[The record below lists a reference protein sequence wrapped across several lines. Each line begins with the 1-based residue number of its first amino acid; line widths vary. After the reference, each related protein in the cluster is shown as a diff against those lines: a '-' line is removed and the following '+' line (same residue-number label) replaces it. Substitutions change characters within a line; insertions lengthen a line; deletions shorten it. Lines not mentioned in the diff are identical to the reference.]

1 MFPHTGRNRKTAKGI
16 AQVNMSMEIERN
28 MTPSAKSPHV
38 VIGAQSNDHSA
49 HLAGVSSKRFFTD
62 AQTFARVQVFVT
74 EYYRLDVLS
83 NFWDVYNIEA
93 EALGQK
99 VVYHPGG
106 IPDTDRTRPLI
117 GTPSDLARISPP
129 DPHKSGRLPWIQKVS
144 KHFLEITGKLE
155 RVYFTAPFSIAVN
168 IRGYE
173 NLVQD
178 MFERP
183 SFVHRLFEFLCDE
196 VIAPFIEVMRSEVG
210 NPDLI
215 LDGRDAWAS
224 PPMITLD
231 MMDEYVVAY
240 TERLRDKLG
249 DKVITRG
256 NWGDSKSGDIERFFS
271 QKIRCSPG
279 SLSVLDPDLFA
290 VGPERVK
297 TFANKHNSF
306 VTAGVDATLL
316 QKGPV
321 EAIVERIKLYID
333 KMARDGRCMIHL
345 NQIAAETPPEH
356 IHAAVAACHAYG
368 THPIPDNLEDI
379 HLEIPKRES
388 FSEFMR
394 KKGESINP

>member
-1 MFPHTGRNRKTAKGI
+1 MVKEIKTNISPAPQDTGI
-16 AQVNMSMEIERN
+16 I
-28 MTPSAKSPHV
+28 
-38 VIGAQSNDHSA
+38 IGAQSNDHSA
-49 HLAGVSSKRFFTD
+49 RLAGVSTKRFFTD
-62 AQTFARVQVFVT
+62 AHTFARVQLLVT
-74 EYYRLDVLS
+74 EYYQFDVLS

-106 IPDTDRTRPLI
+106 IPDIDRTRPLI
-117 GTPSDLARISPP
+117 GTPSDLDRISPP
-129 DPHKSGRLPWIQKVS
+129 DPYTSGRMPWIQQFS
-144 KHFLEITGKLE
+144 KIFLETTGKLE
-155 RVYFTAPFSIAVN
+155 RVYFTTPFSIAVN

-173 NLVQD
+173 NLVMD

-183 SFVHRLFEFLCDE
+183 RFVHRLFEFLCDE
-196 VIAPFIEVMRSEVG
+196 VIAPFIEVLRSEVG

-215 LDGRDAWAS
+215 MDGRDAWAS

-240 TERLRDKLG
+240 TERLRDRLG
-249 DKVITRG
+249 DKLITRG
-256 NWGDSKSGDIERFFS
+256 NWGDAKSRDIERFFS

-279 SLSVLDPDLFA
+279 SLSVLDPDLYE

-297 TFANKHNSF
+297 TYANEHNAF

-316 QKGPV
+316 QRGPV

-368 THPIPDNLEDI
+368 RHPIPDNLEDI
-379 HLEIPKRES
+379 HFEMPKRES
-388 FSEFMR
+388 FVEFIR
-394 KKGESINP
+394 EKGESINTQR

>member
-1 MFPHTGRNRKTAKGI
+1 MNHPTET
-16 AQVNMSMEIERN
+16 V
-28 MTPSAKSPHV
+28 HV

-49 HLAGVSSKRFFTD
+49 HLAGVSSKQFFTD
-62 AQTFARVQVFVT
+62 ADTFVRVQLLVT
-74 EYYRLDVLS
+74 EYYRLNAIS

-93 EALGQK
+93 EALGQT

-106 IPDTDRTRPLI
+106 IPDADRNRPLI
-117 GTPSDLARISPP
+117 STPSDLDRISPP
-129 DPHKSGRLPWIQKVS
+129 DPYKSGRMPWILKVNRN
-144 KHFLEITGKLE
+144 FMEMTGKLE

-183 SFVHRLFEFLCDE
+183 GFVHRLFEFLCDDVIVPFME
-196 VIAPFIEVMRSEVG
+196 VVRSEVG
-210 NPDLI
+210 NPDLV

-240 TERLRDKLG
+240 TERLREKLG
-249 DKVITRG
+249 DNLITRG
-256 NWGDSKSGDIERFFS
+256 NWGDAKSGDIERFFS

-279 SLSVLDPDLFA
+279 ALSVLDPDLYE

-297 TFANKHNSF
+297 AFAYRHNAF
-306 VTAGVDATLL
+306 VIAGVDAALL
-316 QKGPV
+316 QSGPI

-333 KMARDGRCMIHL
+333 KMARDRRCLIHL
-345 NQIAAETPPEH
+345 NQIPAQTPPEH
-356 IHAAVAACHAYG
+356 VHAAVAACHAYG
-368 THPIPDNLEDI
+368 MHPIPENLEDI
-379 HLEIPKRES
+379 HIKLPKMES
-388 FSEFMR
+388 FAEFMQI
-394 KKGESINP
+394 KGEPVI

>member
-1 MFPHTGRNRKTAKGI
+1 MVKEIQTNINPAPEDTGI
-16 AQVNMSMEIERN
+16 I
-28 MTPSAKSPHV
+28 
-38 VIGAQSNDHSA
+38 IGAQSNDHSA
-49 HLAGVSSKRFFTD
+49 RLAGVSTKRFFTD
-62 AQTFARVQVFVT
+62 AHTFARVQLLVT
-74 EYYRLDVLS
+74 EYYQFDVLS

-106 IPDTDRTRPLI
+106 IPDIDRTRPLI
-117 GTPSDLARISPP
+117 GTPADLDRISPP
-129 DPHKSGRLPWIQKVS
+129 DPYTSGRMPWIQQFS
-144 KHFLEITGKLE
+144 KIFLETTGKLE
-155 RVYFTAPFSIAVN
+155 RIYFTTPFSIAVN

-173 NLVQD
+173 NLVMD

-183 SFVHRLFEFLCDE
+183 RFVHRLFEFLCDE
-196 VIAPFIEVMRSEVG
+196 VIAPFIEVLRSEVG

-215 LDGRDAWAS
+215 MDGRDAWAS

-240 TERLRDKLG
+240 TERLRDRLG
-249 DKVITRG
+249 DKLITRG
-256 NWGDSKSGDIERFFS
+256 NWGDAKSRDIKRFFS

-279 SLSVLDPDLFA
+279 SLSVLDPDLYE

-297 TFANKHNSF
+297 TYANEHNAF

-316 QKGPV
+316 QRGPV

-368 THPIPDNLEDI
+368 RHPIPDNLEDI
-379 HLEIPKRES
+379 HFEMPKRES
-388 FSEFMR
+388 FVEFIR
-394 KKGESINP
+394 EKGESINTQR